1 METQQEKTR
10 RWAREYYHRNKE
22 KCKANHAEWYSNN
35 KEYALEKQRNKK
47 RERKLWAIEYLG
59 NCCSSCGGT
68 FHPSIYEFHHID
80 PTTKDRDP
88 SKMMQLSKQKLQ
100 DELDKCKLLCANCH
114 RLEHHQENY

>member
-10 RWAREYYHRNKE
+10 RWAREHYHRNKD
-22 KCKANHAEWYSNN
+22 KCKARHASWYAKN
-35 KEYALEKQRNKK
+35 KEYALEKQRIKK

-59 NCCSSCGGT
+59 GCCNRCGNT
-68 FHPSIYEFHHID
+68 YHPSIYEFHHID

-100 DELDKCKLLCANCH
+100 DELDKCILLCANCH